1 MGKKIKIRVIVFTI
15 KITLYSIN
23 VTIGFVFI
31 EKGKFEQIF
40 DDIIFLKKITRF
52 IRNSKIRFDVKDL

>member
-1 MGKKIKIRVIVFTI
+1 MFTI
-15 KITLYSIN
+15 KIALYSIN
-23 VTIGFVFI
+23 VTIGFVYF
-31 EKGKFEQIF
+31 ENGKFEQIF